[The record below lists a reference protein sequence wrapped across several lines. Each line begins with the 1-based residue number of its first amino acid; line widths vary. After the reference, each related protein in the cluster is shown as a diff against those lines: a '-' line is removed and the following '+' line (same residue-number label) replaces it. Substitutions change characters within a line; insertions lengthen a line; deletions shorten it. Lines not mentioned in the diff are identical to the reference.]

1 MTTTIKIT
9 ELTDIG
15 ANLASSTVLPV
26 VNMAGTPTTQKT
38 VLGNIANVI
47 LEGAGTDYSPVAMA
61 TTATTA
67 TTAGTVTTAAQP
79 NITSVGTLGNVV
91 VSGNANVGTLKVSGT
106 SNLGPVGNVTITGGT
121 SGQVLTTNGSNVLSW
136 TTVSGGGANTG
147 NIGFTDNAIYSI
159 SGVIVENADLT
170 HGATAALSLPNNAN
184 TTNPIQITNSYGNV
198 QITAG
203 ASPGALKNWK
213 FDTTGNLTTPGNIIG
228 PASAN
233 FTIFA
238 NAGVHDF
245 VFGSDGTFTAPDNV
259 VLGGTRI
266 SIGPGAS
273 NLSELTNAVFIAST
287 TGDAYIQGVIENVSD
302 NGSADWV
309 ALGHRGD
316 DSGGWADMG
325 FTSSGFNDANYTI
338 TGPGDGYVFAETYT
352 PGTIIT
358 GDTGGNLVL
367 ATGSQGTVNDI
378 IFGTGG
384 FLTGNI
390 FGRISDSNNSL
401 ELTRTGASLT
411 FPDGTVAQED
421 IEGTGNFGFEMPADV
436 GFGIL
441 ADLGNSEWSFGANGN
456 LTTPS
461 NLVIGANSGGGSS
474 IYQFDAP
481 LQVIGEGANS
491 AVIVGWTANSSGPED
506 VVAIAFN
513 NPLANGAS
521 NLVIGVGNNASTV
534 NYWNFDNTGNLTL
547 PDNGLIK
554 NSGGNLTIKA
564 SGEISGGSTAGNSV
578 IIQGG
583 NTGTGD
589 GGHIVLVSGRAPGA
603 GGHAGNINI
612 IAANGAGVDGIISL
626 TTAGGNWTF
635 DDAGNLIIPGVLSV
649 PNNDTVSG
657 TNEAGVPGVSG
668 SQTFNAQLTY
678 SPGIDAVQVGW
689 TVTGNNLVGTTTVT
703 AVDEYSPGFYEITTD
718 TAVTNPFWYNDV
730 YTFTGINYS
739 SWTFNPTGSITFPTL
754 TVDIHNGGNQTA
766 QTLQFGDNTQQAI
779 ITGPTPT
786 GNNNAERL
794 IIQGQRGAGTGEGG
808 DVYFWAGDG
817 DTAGGDIKIY
827 AGDADNVSAGY
838 GGYINITG
846 GQGFDGGGDVSITG
860 GRSTN
865 SAGAYALLVGGLGAT
880 TGGTAN
886 VQGGQGAVAGGVAE
900 LKGGYGGG
908 SGGNVNITGGVA
920 GNGLAEYGNV
930 NINVGAGS
938 WVFGNDGNLTLSGG
952 GSIFSTNSTPSGA
965 PGNTITLQ
973 PAGAGI
979 PTNQKLM
986 IYPTAADGDH
996 IHMTSGNLYE
1006 TELFLGSD
1014 NFYAKLAN
1022 TGDIVLHA
1030 NTGLSNATWTFSA
1043 NSSLIL
1049 PGAGV
1054 QMDAATNALLTSGIA
1069 NTTIGTFVQG
1079 ADGGV
1084 SWEYQGDG
1092 ADANTSY
1099 GAVGLDTAGTA
1110 NTANL
1115 RFKVQLV
1122 ADQGNAST
1130 NKEWL
1135 FDTAGNLTLPGN
1147 TFAVNYANGTQ
1158 VSIGGGGTPAG
1169 NNNEIQF
1176 NSNGA
1181 FTASGNLT
1189 FTDTVGG
1196 GTVEIG
1202 NELNLLGNGTIGT
1215 TSGNLLLQ
1223 PAGNIVMQASASNL
1237 VFDITGNLIL
1247 PGNTLSINYNNGT
1260 AAFGNISSVNLTGSA
1275 SNVLYGNG
1283 TFAAPVAEASFSI
1296 QTANFNA
1303 NAGSRY
1309 GVNTSG
1315 GAVTAT
1321 LPASPATGA
1330 AIFFADAGGAYASN
1344 NLTIARNG
1352 QTIMGASSDLTVSTN
1367 NQSVGLFYNGTT
1379 WRTYNAG

>member
-47 LEGAGTDYSPVAMA
+47 LEGAGTDYSPVATA

-67 TTAGTVTTAAQP
+67 GTVTTHAQPNITSVGTLTSLGVSGAVTASTLVSNVATGTAPFTVTSTTQVANLNVATAGTVTTAAQP

-338 TGPGDGYVFAETYT
+338 TGPGDGYVFAETYA

-401 ELTRTGASLT
+401 ELTRTGASLK

-421 IEGTGNFGFEMPADV
+421 IEGTGNFGFEMPANV
-436 GFGIL
+436 GFDIL
-441 ADLGNSEWSFGANGN
+441 SDLGNSEWSFGANGT
-456 LTTPS
+456 LTLAGDINATPS
-461 NLVIGANSGGGSS
+461 GFPFSDTITNITTGNPTVIVDVSTNVFPAPVTGQVTIYGVIGTSEANDVWYYQAVEANQFQLFSDAACTIPVDGTSWTAYISGGNAYASQFSS
-474 IYQFDAP
+474 LAISTNG
-481 LQVIGEGANS
+481 LQVVAGGESWA
-491 AVIVGWTANSSGPED
+491 
-506 VVAIAFN
+506 
-513 NPLANGAS
+513 
-521 NLVIGVGNNASTV
+521 
-534 NYWNFDNTGNLTL
+534 FDNTGQINLPTESNSFNKGRIQSANGYPTL
-547 PDNGLIK
+547 LGYGSSGEHGGPELDWMDSDDPATAFMNANVLRNTMYINDNGLYVGI
-554 NSGGNLTIKA
+554 NENNVANVAVVNWRFSPD
-564 SGEISGGSTAGNSV
+564 GST
-578 IIQGG
+578 
-583 NTGTGD
+583 
-589 GGHIVLVSGRAPGA
+589 
-603 GGHAGNINI
+603 
-612 IAANGAGVDGIISL
+612 
-626 TTAGGNWTF
+626 
-635 DDAGNLIIPGVLSV
+635 
-649 PNNDTVSG
+649 
-657 TNEAGVPGVSG
+657 
-668 SQTFNAQLTY
+668 Y
-678 SPGIDAVQVGW
+678 
-689 TVTGNNLVGTTTVT
+689 
-703 AVDEYSPGFYEITTD
+703 
-718 TAVTNPFWYNDV
+718 
-730 YTFTGINYS
+730 
-739 SWTFNPTGSITFPTL
+739 FPTL
-754 TVDIHNGGNQTA
+754 TVDLHNGGNQTA

-808 DVYFWAGDG
+808 DVYFWAGDS

-860 GRSTN
+860 GRSAN
-865 SAGAYALLVGGLGAT
+865 SAGAEVRLIGGLGAT

-886 VQGGQGAVAGGVAE
+886 VQGGQGAIAGGVAA
-900 LKGGYGGG
+900 LTGGYGGG

-920 GNGLAEYGNV
+920 GNGLSEYGNV
-930 NINVGAGS
+930 NINVGASS

-952 GSIFSTNSTPSGA
+952 GSIFSTNSTPSGN
-965 PGNTITLQ
+965 PGNTIILQ

-1030 NTGLSNATWTFSA
+1030 NTGLSNATWTFGA
-1043 NSSLIL
+1043 NSRTSL
-1049 PGAGV
+1049 PGGTV
-1054 QMDAATNALLTSGIA
+1054 LLDSSGLGLLTSGIA
-1069 NTTIGTFVQG
+1069 NASIGTFVQG

-1135 FDTAGNLTLPGN
+1135 FDTTGNLTLPGN
-1147 TFAVNYANGTQ
+1147 TFSVNYANGTQ
-1158 VSIGGGGTPAG
+1158 VSLGGSYG
-1169 NNNEIQF
+1169 NADVANY
-1176 NSNGA
+1176 
-1181 FTASGNLT
+1181 LPT
-1189 FTDTVGG
+1189 FTGG
-1196 GTVEIG
+1196 NIG
-1202 NELNLLGNGTIGT
+1202 SATGGQGVTNLNL
-1215 TSGNLLLQ
+1215 
-1223 PAGNIVMQASASNL
+1223 AGNIVATPQLM
-1237 VFDITGNLIL
+1237 
-1247 PGNTLSINYNNGT
+1247 SINWGT
-1260 AAFGNISSVNLTGSA
+1260 YHMDFSQYGRVEINSDFFANANVIGAQYLKGDGSNISNIAGANVSGLGNITTVNLTGSNT
-1275 SNVLYGNG
+1275 NVLYGNG